1 MSFWDE
7 LQWRGLIHDSTD
19 GIEGLLK
26 TSPVTGYLGFDPS
39 APSLHIGNLVQIML
53 LVHFQRAGHKP
64 IALVGG
70 ATGMIGDPSGK
81 SEERKLLSE
90 ETIRDYEVKI
100 KTQLS
105 KFLDFNA
112 DNNTNAALIT
122 NNYDWYKTI
131 NLLEFLR
138 EAGKHL
144 TVNYMMAK
152 DSVKNRLETGISF
165 TEFSYQLLQGYDYYE
180 LNRRYGCTL
189 QMGGSDQWGNITSGI
204 ELIRRKSGK
213 ESYAITTPLITKAD
227 GKKFGKTEEGNVWL
241 DGSLTS
247 PYKFYQFWVN
257 TADVDAAKYIRIF
270 TLLGKEQIDE
280 LEARH
285 AQAPHLR
292 ELQKALA
299 KDITVR
305 VHSEDDYNFAV
316 KASEILFG
324 NSALETLKSLSNEQ
338 FEMVF
343 EGVPRIFIN
352 KTELENGINVL
363 ELLEDK
369 TKFFPSRGEVKRTI
383 QGKGLSINSKLVE
396 TTELSVTTE
405 FLLNNRYLLLQ
416 KGKKNYFLVVAE

>member
-7 LQWRGLIHDSTD
+7 LKWRGLIHDAT
-19 GIEGLLK
+19 EGVEAVLK
-26 TSPVTGYLGFDPS
+26 TPPVSGYLGFDPS

-53 LVHFQRAGHKP
+53 LVHFQRSGNKP

-90 ETIRDYEVKI
+90 EIIRDYEVKI
-100 KTQLS
+100 KDQLS
-105 KFLDFNA
+105 KFLDFNSKVNPA
-112 DNNTNAALIT
+112 IMS
-122 NNYDWYKTI
+122 NNYDWYKSI
-131 NLLEFLR
+131 NILDFLR

-165 TEFSYQLLQGYDYYE
+165 TEFSYQLLQGYDYYQ
-180 LNRRYGCTL
+180 LNQKYGCAL

-204 ELIRRKSGK
+204 ELIRRISGN
-213 ESYAITTPLITKAD
+213 EVYAITTPLITRAD

-241 DGSLTS
+241 DAAMTS
-247 PYKFYQFWVN
+247 PYKFYQFWLN
-257 TADVDAAKYIRIF
+257 TADEDAVKYIRIF
-270 TLLGKEQIDE
+270 TLLREEDIKA
-280 LEARH
+280 LEVRH

-292 ELQKALA
+292 ELQKELA
-299 KDITVR
+299 KDITKR
-305 VHSEDDYNFAV
+305 VHSVDDYNFAM

-324 NSALETLKSLSNEQ
+324 NSAIETLKTLSNVQ

-343 EGVPRIFIN
+343 EGVPRITIN
-352 KTELENGINVL
+352 KSELEGGMNVL
-363 ELLEDK
+363 ELVADK

-383 QGKGLSINSKLVE
+383 QGKGLSINSRLVE
-396 TTELSVTTE
+396 TTELTVTTE
-405 FLLNNRYLLLQ
+405 QLLNNRYLLLQ

>member
-7 LQWRGLIHDSTD
+7 LKWRGLIHDVTD
-19 GIEGLLK
+19 GVEGILK
-26 TSPVTGYLGFDPS
+26 TPPVTGYLGFDPS

-53 LVHFQRAGHKP
+53 LMHFQRSGNKP

-90 ETIRDYEVKI
+90 ETIREYEVKI
-100 KTQLS
+100 KGQLS
-105 KFLDFNA
+105 KFLDFNSTSNPA
-112 DNNTNAALIT
+112 IIA
-122 NNYDWYKTI
+122 NNYDWYKNI
-131 NLLEFLR
+131 NILDFLR
-138 EAGKHL
+138 DAGKHL

-165 TEFSYQLLQGYDYYE
+165 TEFSYQLLQGYDYYQ
-180 LNRRYGCTL
+180 LNQKYGCQL

-204 ELIRRKSGK
+204 ELIRRISGK

-241 DGSLTS
+241 DGTMTS
-247 PYKFYQFWVN
+247 PYKFYQFWLN
-257 TADVDAAKYIRIF
+257 TADEDAAKYIRIF
-270 TLLGKEQIDE
+270 TLLKQDEIKE
-280 LEARH
+280 LEAKH
-285 AQAPHLR
+285 VTAPHLR

-299 KDITVR
+299 KDITTR
-305 VHSEDDYNFAV
+305 VHSADDYNFAV

-324 NSALETLKSLSNEQ
+324 NSAIETLKSLSDAQ

-343 EGVPRIFIN
+343 EGVPRVTIN
-352 KTELENGINVL
+352 KSELESGINVL
-363 ELLEDK
+363 ELVSDK

-396 TTELSVTTE
+396 STELNVSKE
-405 FLLNNRYLLLQ
+405 QLLNNRYLLLQ

>member
-7 LQWRGLIHDSTD
+7 LKWRGLIHDST
-19 GIEGLLK
+19 EGVEALLK
-26 TSPVTGYLGFDPS
+26 TPPVSGYLGFDPS

-53 LVHFQRAGHKP
+53 LVHFQCSGNKP

-90 ETIRDYEVKI
+90 EIIRDYEEKI
-100 KTQLS
+100 KAQLS
-105 KFLDFNA
+105 KFLDFNSKVNPA
-112 DNNTNAALIT
+112 IMS
-122 NNYDWYKTI
+122 NNYDWYKGI
-131 NLLEFLR
+131 NILDFLR

-165 TEFSYQLLQGYDYYE
+165 TEFSYQLLQGYDYYR
-180 LNRRYGCTL
+180 LNQKYGCTL

-204 ELIRRKSGK
+204 ELIRRISGK
-213 ESYAITTPLITKAD
+213 EVYAITTPLITRAD

-241 DGSLTS
+241 DAEMTS
-247 PYKFYQFWVN
+247 PYKFYQFWLN
-257 TADVDAAKYIRIF
+257 TADEDALKYIRIF
-270 TLLGKEQIDE
+270 TFLNEENIKA
-280 LEARH
+280 LETRH

-292 ELQKALA
+292 ELQKELA
-299 KDITVR
+299 KDITKR
-305 VHSEDDYNFAV
+305 VHSVDDYNFAL

-324 NSALETLKSLSNEQ
+324 NTAIETLKTLSNVQ

-343 EGVPRIFIN
+343 EGVPRITIN
-352 KTELENGINVL
+352 KSELESGVNVV
-363 ELLEDK
+363 ELVSDK
-369 TKFFPSRGEVKRTI
+369 TKFFPSRGEVRRTI
-383 QGKGLSINSKLVE
+383 QGKGLSINSRLVE
-396 TTELSVTTE
+396 SVEFSVTTGE
-405 FLLNNRYLLLQ
+405 LINNRYLLLQ